1 MHDPAVTGPDLGPHD
16 PDHLERTEQL
26 RRTSIA
32 GMPDTGPAGA
42 VGRAATSERRPLTI
56 LFADIAGSTA
66 IAEKLDPEDWTLIVG
81 EALGRLNA
89 VAARYDGTVARLMGD
104 GILVFFGA
112 PVAHEDDPERAVRC
126 GLDMVREID
135 GVRGD
140 AHAHHTVPLQ
150 VRVGINT
157 GPVVVGMV
165 GGDIAQEY
173 TAMGDAVNI
182 AARMQA
188 AAPPGGVLITAATYK
203 FVAPLVEATDAGPLE
218 LKGKTEPV
226 YAYQVT
232 ALRRGAV
239 SARGLG
245 GDVHSAMVGRD
256 PQLARLRD
264 AFAVVRARHGRVA
277 SILGEPGI
285 GKSRL
290 LAELRTHVEST
301 EPSTRWIEAR
311 CLSYG
316 RSLPYHLVLDLVRSC
331 IGVGP
336 TADEPEVRAALEAR
350 MKVLFGEA
358 WADPYTYLGH
368 LLSIELEPE
377 VRAGVST
384 LEFETVKRYVSS
396 LINVLRALSASGPVV
411 LACEDLHWADAASV
425 NVLLQLLPLVNELP
439 LLIVATSRL
448 DRESEGWRLVSS
460 IRDTFGD
467 ALIELRLDRL
477 SGDDT
482 RILVANLLQI
492 ESLPPATRDHI
503 LEKAEGNPFFVEE
516 VIRMLI
522 DRGAI
527 VRDGDRWIATAK
539 AADVEIPDTLQ
550 GLLLARIDRLPA
562 ESKRT
567 LRVAA
572 VIGRQFGV
580 TMLER
585 LLAAKTG

>member
-1 MHDPAVTGPDLGPHD
+1 MSPGV
-16 PDHLERTEQL
+16 
-26 RRTSIA
+26 
-32 GMPDTGPAGA
+32 
-42 VGRAATSERRPLTI
+42 AASERRPLTI

-66 IAEKLDPEDWTLIVG
+66 IAEKLDPEDWTVIVG
-81 EALGRLNA
+81 EALGRLNM

-104 GILVFFGA
+104 GVLVFFGA

-126 GLDMVREID
+126 GLDMVREVAAGID
-135 GVRGD
+135 AD
-140 AHAHHTVPLQ
+140 AHVGHGVPLQ

-165 GGDIAQEY
+165 GGIIAQEY

-203 FVAPLVEATDAGPLE
+203 FVAPLVEAADAGPLE

-226 YAYQVT
+226 HAFHVT

-239 SARGLG
+239 TARGLG
-245 GDVHSAMVGRD
+245 DEVHSAMIGRD

-264 AFAVVRARHGRVA
+264 AFAVVRARQGRVA
-277 SILGEPGI
+277 SVLGEPGI

-290 LAELRTHVEST
+290 LAELRAHVDAT
-301 EPSTRWIEAR
+301 DPSARWIEAR

-316 RSLPYHLVLDLVRSC
+316 RTLPYHLILDLVRSC
-331 IGVGP
+331 IGVAP
-336 TADEPEVRAALEAR
+336 SADEPEIRAALEAR
-350 MKVLFGEA
+350 MKLLFGED
-358 WADPYTYLGH
+358 WADPYMYLGH
-368 LLSIELEPE
+368 LLSIQLAPE
-377 VRAGVST
+377 VRARVST

-396 LINVLRALSASGPVV
+396 LIHVVRALGASGPVV

-425 NVLLQLLPLVNELP
+425 NVLLQLLPLANELP

-460 IRDTFGD
+460 VRDTFGD

-482 RILVANLLQI
+482 RILVANLLHI
-492 ESLPPATRDHI
+492 ESLPLATRDHI

-527 VRDGDRWIATAK
+527 VREGERWVATAK
-539 AADVEIPDTLQ
+539 VGDVEIPDTLQ

-585 LLAAKTG
+585 LLEAKTG

>member
-1 MHDPAVTGPDLGPHD
+1 
-16 PDHLERTEQL
+16 
-26 RRTSIA
+26 
-32 GMPDTGPAGA
+32 MPDTGPAGA
-42 VGRAATSERRPLTI
+42 AGRTAASERRLLTI
-56 LFADIAGSTA
+56 LFADIAGSTG

-81 EALGRLNA
+81 KALGRLNA
-89 VAARYDGTVARLMGD
+89 VAARYGGTVARLMGD
-104 GILVFFGA
+104 GVLVFFGA

-135 GVRGD
+135 GVRGE
-140 AHAHHTVPLQ
+140 AHAQHSVPLQ

-188 AAPPGGVLITAATYK
+188 AAPPGGVLITAATHK

-226 YAYQVT
+226 YAFHVT
-232 ALRRGAV
+232 ALRAGAV
-239 SARGLG
+239 STRGLG
-245 GDVHSAMVGRD
+245 TEVHSEMIGRD
-256 PQLARLRD
+256 AELTRLREG
-264 AFAVVRARHGRVA
+264 FGIVRARQGRVA

-290 LAELRTHVEST
+290 LSELRAHVEAT
-301 EPSTRWIEAR
+301 DPSARWIEAR

-316 RSLPYHLVLDLVRSC
+316 RTLPYHLVLDLVRSC
-331 IGVGP
+331 IGVAP
-336 TADEPEVRAALEAR
+336 SADEPQIRAALEAR
-350 MKVLFGEA
+350 MKLLFGEG
-358 WADPYTYLGH
+358 WSDPYTYLGH
-368 LLSIELEPE
+368 LLSIQLAPE
-377 VRAGVST
+377 VRARVSA

-396 LINVLRALSASGPVV
+396 LVAVVRALAATGPVV

-425 NVLLQLLPLVNELP
+425 DVLKALLELTTELP
-439 LLIVATSRL
+439 LFIVATSRL
-448 DRESEGWRLVSS
+448 DRESEGWRLVSAV
-460 IRDTFGD
+460 RDRFGD
-467 ALIELRLDRL
+467 ALIELRLDPL
-477 SGDDT
+477 SADEART
-482 RILVANLLQI
+482 LVANLLRV
-492 ESLPPATRDHI
+492 ESLPLATRDHI

-522 DRGAI
+522 DRGVI
-527 VRDGDRWIATAK
+527 VRQGERWIATAQ
-539 AADVEIPDTLQ
+539 AAGVEIPDNLQ

-585 LLAAKTG
+585 LLEAKTG

>member
-1 MHDPAVTGPDLGPHD
+1 M
-16 PDHLERTEQL
+16 
-26 RRTSIA
+26 
-32 GMPDTGPAGA
+32 
-42 VGRAATSERRPLTI
+42 AASERRPLTI
-56 LFADIAGSTA
+56 LFADIVGSTP
-66 IAEKLDPEDWTLIVG
+66 IAEKLDPEDFTVLVDPVF
-81 EALGRLNA
+81 GRLNA
-89 VAARYDGTVARLMGD
+89 VAARYDGTIARLMGD
-104 GILVFFGA
+104 GMLVFFGA

-135 GVRGD
+135 VLGADTKAQHGVELR
-140 AHAHHTVPLQ
+140 

-165 GGDIAQEY
+165 GSDIAHEY
-173 TAMGDAVNI
+173 TAMGDAVNV

-188 AAPPGGVLITAATYK
+188 TAPPGGVLITAATHK
-203 FVAPLVEATDAGPLE
+203 FVAPLVEATDAGRLE
-218 LKGKTEPV
+218 LKGKAEPV
-226 YAYQVT
+226 HAFHVT
-232 ALRRGAV
+232 GLRAGAV
-239 SARGLG
+239 STRGLG
-245 GDVHSAMVGRD
+245 EDVHSAMIGRD
-256 PQLARLRD
+256 AELARLRD
-264 AFAVVRARHGRVA
+264 AFAIVRARQGRVA

-290 LAELRTHVEST
+290 LAELRAHVT
-301 EPSTRWIEAR
+301 AADPNAKWIEAR

-316 RSLPYHLVLDLVRSC
+316 RTLPYHLVVDLVRSC
-331 IGVGP
+331 IGVSP
-336 TADEPEVRAALEAR
+336 TADEPEIRAALEER
-350 MKVLFGEA
+350 MKLLFGES
-358 WADPYTYLGH
+358 WSDPYTYLGH
-368 LLSIELEPE
+368 LLSIQLAPE
-377 VRAGVST
+377 VRARVSA

-396 LINVLRALSASGPVV
+396 LVSVVRALSASGPLV

-425 NVLLQLLPLVNELP
+425 DVLLQLLPLANELP

-460 IRDTFGD
+460 VRDLFGD
-467 ALIELRLDRL
+467 ALVEFRLDPL
-477 SGDDT
+477 SSDDSRT
-482 RILVANLLQI
+482 LVANLLHI
-492 ESLPPATRDHI
+492 ESLPQQTRDHI

-527 VRDGDRWIATAK
+527 VRESDTWVATAK
-539 AADVEIPDTLQ
+539 VADVTIPDTLQ

-585 LLAAKTG
+585 LLEAKTG